1 MPRVYLIRLASEHPL
16 NLTCYERQYLLKGRE
31 RAWVKCQTLLKQRR
45 QEEPDSPWEDALL
58 FATDKD
64 LYELWRRVAVDDLF
78 SKELWEV
85 LEQSQL
91 LDAYNGQWCE
101 LWRAHEA

>member
-1 MPRVYLIRLASEHPL
+1 M
-16 NLTCYERQYLLKGRE
+16 NLTCYEREYLSQMRE
-31 RAWVKCQTLLKQRR
+31 RAWVKCQTLLKQRC

-58 FATDKD
+58 FATVKD
-64 LYELWRRVAVDDLF
+64 LHKLFWRVAVDDLF
-78 SKELWEV
+78 SKELYEV

-91 LDAYNGQWCE
+91 LDAYNRQWCE